1 MSINTLNSGVLWP
14 KRTVLLIKW
23 VDIILPIAD
32 ILHLFQI
39 ISFMLHADEK
49 TDQSTQSSLGYIMA
63 LHYSDQLT
71 GSCANVL
78 NLQCL
83 AGHHLD
89 NVRVVEPF
97 LLMTNVLGINLSSY
111 NNWHNLPKENSVK
124 LSNIFDIKAWSKYS
138 DSRHYSPLV
147 SWESFIQKH
156 PPLLILVYHT
166 WTLECSH
173 QNHLHMVIRDAT
185 KNFVQGNG
193 FEIVRHVCL
202 DFRKTN
208 IISPKRLIDEI
219 YGTYNPSSVVVIFNV
234 WGGII
239 LDKVTN
245 YRLAV
250 SGTRC
255 NRLNDQRLSRHSELV
270 SRDVIKYT
278 SRFMNNT
285 KKYVAVMIRFEYYG
299 IKHKLIN
306 QSPESQRRQ
315 LLECFQNIGS
325 KLESLKHDKSIKHT
339 LLTMDFSKHG
349 SKDLRGNKSP
359 YLNMTVLNET
369 VPKLFEVMFG
379 KLFDQDEW
387 ERSFVSV
394 AQFKVP
400 GYIAIMQKTLAAN
413 SDCLLLVGG
422 GSFQESAKTLHNE
435 LHPGAGCIIE
445 LC

>member
-1 MSINTLNSGVLWP
+1 M
-14 KRTVLLIKW
+14 
-23 VDIILPIAD
+23 
-32 ILHLFQI
+32 
-39 ISFMLHADEK
+39 HADEK
-49 TDQSTQSSLGYIMA
+49 TNQSTQSSLGYIMA

-71 GSCANVL
+71 GSCANVF
-78 NLQCL
+78 NLQCF
-83 AGHHLD
+83 AGHHLE
-89 NVRVVEPF
+89 NVGVVEPF
-97 LLMTNVLGINLSSY
+97 LLMTSVLGTNLSSY
-111 NNWHNLPKENSVK
+111 NNWHNLPKENRVK

-147 SWESFIQKH
+147 SWESFIRKH
-156 PPLLILVYHT
+156 PTFLILVYHT
-166 WTLECSH
+166 WKIDCNH
-173 QNHLHMVIRDAT
+173 QDHLDKVMIDAT
-185 KNFVQGNG
+185 NNFVQENG

-202 DFRKTN
+202 DFRKTG

-219 YGTYNPSSVVVIFNV
+219 YGPYNPSRVVVIFNV

-245 YRLAV
+245 FRLAV
-250 SGTRC
+250 SGTCC

-278 SRFMNNT
+278 SRYMNNT

-306 QSPESQRRQ
+306 QSPESQHRR
-315 LLECFQNIGS
+315 LVKCFQNIGS
-325 KLESLKHDKSIKHT
+325 KLKSLKYDKGIKHT

-349 SKDLRGNKSP
+349 SKDLRGNKNP

-379 KLFDQDEW
+379 NSFSLDEW
-387 ERSFVSV
+387 EQSFVSV
-394 AQFKVP
+394 AHFKVP

>member
-1 MSINTLNSGVLWP
+1 M
-14 KRTVLLIKW
+14 
-23 VDIILPIAD
+23 
-32 ILHLFQI
+32 
-39 ISFMLHADEK
+39 HADEK

-71 GSCANVL
+71 GSCANVF
-78 NLQCL
+78 NLQCF
-83 AGHHLD
+83 AGHHLE
-89 NVRVVEPF
+89 NVSVVEPF
-97 LLMTNVLGINLSSY
+97 LLMTSVLGTNLSSY

-147 SWESFIQKH
+147 SWESFIRKH
-156 PPLLILVYHT
+156 PTFLILVYHT
-166 WTLECSH
+166 WKIDCNH
-173 QNHLHMVIRDAT
+173 QDHLDKVMIDAT
-185 KNFVQGNG
+185 NNFVQENG

-202 DFRKTN
+202 DFRKTG

-219 YGTYNPSSVVVIFNV
+219 YGPYNPSRVVVIFNV

-245 YRLAV
+245 FRLAV
-250 SGTRC
+250 RGTCC
-255 NRLNDQRLSRHSELV
+255 NRLNDQRLSCHSELV

-278 SRFMNNT
+278 SRYMNNT

-306 QSPESQRRQ
+306 QSPESQHRR
-315 LLECFQNIGS
+315 LVKCFQNIGS
-325 KLESLKHDKSIKHT
+325 KLKSLKYDKGIKHT
-339 LLTMDFSKHG
+339 LLTMDFSKHE
-349 SKDLRGNKSP
+349 SKDLRGN
-359 YLNMTVLNET
+359 T

-379 KLFDQDEW
+379 KSFELDEW
-387 ERSFVSV
+387 EQSFVSV

>member
-1 MSINTLNSGVLWP
+1 
-14 KRTVLLIKW
+14 
-23 VDIILPIAD
+23 
-32 ILHLFQI
+32 
-39 ISFMLHADEK
+39 MLHADEK

-71 GSCANVL
+71 GSCANVF
-78 NLQCL
+78 NLQCF

-89 NVRVVEPF
+89 NVYVVEPF
-97 LLMTNVLGINLSSY
+97 LLMTSVLGTNLSSY
-111 NNWHNLPKENSVK
+111 NNWHNLPTENSVK
-124 LSNIFDIKAWSKYS
+124 LSNIFDIKAWSNYS

-156 PPLLILVYHT
+156 PTFMILVYHT
-166 WTLECSH
+166 WNLECNH
-173 QNHLHMVIRDAT
+173 QDHLDKVMIDAT
-185 KNFVQGNG
+185 KNFVQENG

-202 DFRKTN
+202 DFRK
-208 IISPKRLIDEI
+208 IGVISPKSLVDKI
-219 YGTYNPSSVVVIFNV
+219 YGPYNPSSVVVIFNV

-245 YRLAV
+245 FRLGV
-250 SGTRC
+250 SGTHC

-278 SRFMNNT
+278 SKFMNNT

-306 QSPESQRRQ
+306 QSPESQRKR

-339 LLTMDFSKHG
+339 LLTIDFSKHG

-369 VPKLFEVMFG
+369 IPKLFEVMFE
-379 KLFDQDEW
+379 KSFELDEW
-387 ERSFVSV
+387 EQSFVSV

-445 LC
+445 LY